1 MSFKLWYGLAK
12 TQEEFAAMKP
22 GWTHRVADSMDEAL
36 WLAMK
41 VNDDGRAIA
50 WEIEGDDGSRLN
62 RQEIIERVRQQK
74 HELIANPPKK
84 Y

>member
-1 MSFKLWYGLAK
+1 
-12 TQEEFAAMKP
+12 
-22 GWTHRVADSMDEAL
+22 MDEAL